1 MLSCDWSSL
10 LCTSNSSV
18 KHLSELC
25 GVPGNIL
32 SLGSTPRVSG
42 FSLSAVGLKNCI
54 SNKFLVILLLHIITE
69 DHNFT
74 HT

>member
-1 MLSCDWSSL
+1 MLSCDCSSL
-10 LCTSNSSV
+10 LYISNSSV

-25 GVPGNIL
+25 GVLGNVL
-32 SLGSTPRVSG
+32 SLGSIPRISG
-42 FSLSAVGLKNCI
+42 FSSSGVGLRICI
-54 SNKFLVILLLHIITE
+54 SNKFLVMLLLHIIIE